1 MIFISSGTVN
11 KTTASMA
18 SYAAG
23 KSALNALTRTLAKE
37 VGAKGIRVNGV
48 APGLTRT
55 SATKGMWESDG
66 GVGVGKNLVLGRL
79 TDADDIA
86 AAAVF
91 LLSDEAKAITGVVI
105 DVDGGNHLQSGGW
118 SPMAPQP

>member
-1 MIFISSGTVN
+1 
-11 KTTASMA
+11 MA
-18 SYAAG
+18 TYAAG

-37 VGAKGIRVNGV
+37 VGGRGIRVNGV

-55 SATKGMWESDG
+55 SATRGMWESDG
-66 GVGVGKNLVLGRL
+66 GAAAGSHLVVGRL

-91 LLSDEAKAITGVVI
+91 LLSDEARAITGVVI

-118 SPMAPQP
+118 SPMAPQAS